1 MKKVLAIL
9 LSVLLLFSAVGV
21 TAMADETEPATG
33 DEFVTLDPQDEET
46 TRNIVSDDGTMV
58 VPINFTQLRE
68 SFVFKIIE
76 KIINFFLGIFG
87 SSLDDFLSGGVKD
100 AGDFL
105 DEAISNIDG
114 SLPNP

>member
-21 TAMADETEPATG
+21 TAMADEPEPAT
-33 DEFVTLDPQDEET
+33 DEIVTIDPLEEET

-87 SSLDDFLSGGVKD
+87 SSMDDFLSGGISN

-114 SLPNP
+114 SLPTP